1 MNQPILKNTMKK
13 EKGILNDGTV
23 RAPALERPES
33 GDPRIVRCA
42 ARFFAL
48 AADEKLTP
56 YEQAVA
62 WQRIAR
68 TIMREALYKLAVGSM
83 LGTLAREVIAELPP
97 VAREGGR
104 NEVKEEGR
112 DA

>member
-1 MNQPILKNTMKK
+1 MR
-13 EKGILNDGTV
+13 V
-23 RAPALERPES
+23 
-33 GDPRIVRCA
+33 A

-48 AADEKLTP
+48 AAEERLTP

-68 TIMREALYKLAVGSM
+68 TIMRETIYKLAVGSM

-97 VAREGGR
+97 VAREGAR
-104 NEVKEEGR
+104 NAVKEEGR

>member
-1 MNQPILKNTMKK
+1 MNTDPKS
-13 EKGILNDGTV
+13 
-23 RAPALERPES
+23 RRPPALERPES
-33 GDPRIVRCA
+33 GEARIVRVA

-48 AADEKLTP
+48 AAEEHLTS

-68 TIMREALYKLAVGSM
+68 MIMRETVYKLAVGSM

-104 NEVKEEGR
+104 NPVQDGEG

>member
-1 MNQPILKNTMKK
+1 
-13 EKGILNDGTV
+13 
-23 RAPALERPES
+23 
-33 GDPRIVRCA
+33 
-42 ARFFAL
+42 
-48 AADEKLTP
+48 
-56 YEQAVA
+56 
-62 WQRIAR
+62 
-68 TIMREALYKLAVGSM
+68 M

>member
-1 MNQPILKNTMKK
+1 MMMKK
-13 EKGILNDGTV
+13 EFFTNDRSV
-23 RAPALERPES
+23 RPAALERPES
-33 GDPRIVRCA
+33 GEARIVRVA

-48 AADEKLTP
+48 AAEEHLTA

-68 TIMREALYKLAVGSM
+68 TIMREAVYKLAVGSM

-104 NEVKEEGR
+104 NPIKDGDRDGEG